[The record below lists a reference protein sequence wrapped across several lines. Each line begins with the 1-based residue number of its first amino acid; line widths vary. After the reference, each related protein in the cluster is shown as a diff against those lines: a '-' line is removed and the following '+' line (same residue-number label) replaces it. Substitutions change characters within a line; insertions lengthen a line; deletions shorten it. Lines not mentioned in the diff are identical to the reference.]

1 LKTKVEEILPQ
12 ALSDLIK
19 EVLSKERP
27 VDLASFAYKDT
38 LVVLKR
44 VPFERELGTEGTIL
58 VTFKR

>member
-1 LKTKVEEILPQ
+1 MM
-12 ALSDLIK
+12 K

-27 VDLASFAYKDT
+27 VDLASFAHKDT